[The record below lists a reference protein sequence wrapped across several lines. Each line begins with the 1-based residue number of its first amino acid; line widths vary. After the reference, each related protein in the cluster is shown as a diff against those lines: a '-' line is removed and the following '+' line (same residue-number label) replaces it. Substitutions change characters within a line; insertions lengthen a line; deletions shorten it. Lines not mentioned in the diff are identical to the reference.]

1 MWSDWLNTTV
11 IPGGL
16 SLCRRERVKRA
27 KKAEN
32 KAESKA
38 DKDAGAST
46 KPTAAVVA
54 GVANGETQKRPD
66 LKELSKDLPSGWQV
80 LLTRETGLCH
90 NLIQCELSSWGN
102 VLHQAV
108 QGTLQSHCPFSFTSL
123 GYGSVVLGPG
133 LFGKWLMV
141 HENGFNRLVGC
152 FCRHIGTVSQQKSTM
167 EIWQRPK
174 PHGRDQHP
182 QKHWHEVYLF

>member
-1 MWSDWLNTTV
+1 MQEWRSQQLASGGALENANFQPLGTLDW
-11 IPGGL
+11 
-16 SLCRRERVKRA
+16 RERVKRA

-32 KAESKA
+32 KAESKADSKA

-54 GVANGETQKRPD
+54 GVANGEMQKRPD

-90 NLIQCELSSWGN
+90 NLILCELSSWGN

-108 QGTLQSHCPFSFTSL
+108 QWTLQSHCPFSFTSL
-123 GYGSVVLGPG
+123 GYGSV
-133 LFGKWLMV
+133 
-141 HENGFNRLVGC
+141 NLVWKV
-152 FCRHIGTVSQQKSTM
+152 T
-167 EIWQRPK
+167 
-174 PHGRDQHP
+174 HGS
-182 QKHWHEVYLF
+182 

>member
-1 MWSDWLNTTV
+1 
-11 IPGGL
+11 L

-38 DKDAGAST
+38 DSISDKDAGAST

-54 GVANGETQKRPD
+54 GVPNGEMQKRPD

-90 NLIQCELSSWGN
+90 NLIQCELSSWGMSCRKQCN
-102 VLHQAV
+102 VLCNHIA
-108 QGTLQSHCPFSFTSL
+108 LFHLHPL
-123 GYGSVVLGPG
+123 DMEVL
-133 LFGKWLMV
+133 F
-141 HENGFNRLVGC
+141 
-152 FCRHIGTVSQQKSTM
+152 
-167 EIWQRPK
+167 
-174 PHGRDQHP
+174 
-182 QKHWHEVYLF
+182 

>member
-1 MWSDWLNTTV
+1 
-11 IPGGL
+11 L
-16 SLCRRERVKRA
+16 SLCRRERVKHA

-38 DKDAGAST
+38 DTKTDKDVGAST
-46 KPTAAVVA
+46 KPTSAVVA
-54 GVANGETQKRPD
+54 GVANGKTQKRPD

-80 LLTRETGLCH
+80 LLTRETGLSC

-108 QGTLQSHCPFSFTSL
+108 QWTLQSYCPFSFTSL

-133 LFGKWLMV
+133 LFGK
-141 HENGFNRLVGC
+141 
-152 FCRHIGTVSQQKSTM
+152 
-167 EIWQRPK
+167 
-174 PHGRDQHP
+174 
-182 QKHWHEVYLF
+182 